1 MQQIQN
7 NTDPVVRIERP
18 RPILSHLHSLVAAG
32 ANSPGNSS
40 ASQTLSDLAA
50 AASDQLMAENAAAAA
65 AVAADASVAA
75 DAAEAAAEAASVLDP
90 RRRRMDEDPLLSD
103 HPYGAQTARRP
114 PPTTPN
120 STAQAQQDPLL
131 SDHPYGSPTGG
142 RPPPTGEYRYRSSII
157 SQWLERQESK

>member
-1 MQQIQN
+1 MWSYNSNISRFVTFTLFAQFLYFSDNSPAYGRYFRGNVAAMQQIQN

-32 ANSPGNSS
+32 ANTPGNNSS

-75 DAAEAAAEAASVLDP
+75 DAAEAAAEAASG
-90 RRRRMDEDPLLSD
+90 SD
-103 HPYGAQTARRP
+103 FAF
-114 PPTTPN
+114 
-120 STAQAQQDPLL
+120 
-131 SDHPYGSPTGG
+131 
-142 RPPPTGEYRYRSSII
+142 
-157 SQWLERQESK
+157 